1 MVDEKLKKAAF
12 KEGECVCFDLAS
24 STPYL
29 AAAGVICAVPRP
41 LQPNPD
47 HPPHLAAPGAF
58 RPGRLLQLVLKALIE
73 PMGTAAGWT
82 PAQ

>member
-24 STPYL
+24 SKPYL

-41 LQPNPD
+41 CPATESRSP
-47 HPPHLAAPGAF
+47 AAPCCSGGVSA
-58 RPGRLLQLVLKALIE
+58 RQA
-73 PMGTAAGWT
+73 TAAG
-82 PAQ
+82 AKSID

>member
-41 LQPNPD
+41 CNRIPITRRTL
-47 HPPHLAAPGAF
+47 LL
-58 RPGRLLQLVLKALIE
+58 PGRFGQ
-73 PMGTAAGWT
+73 AGYCSLC
-82 PAQ
+82 